1 MKVNRFWLVPALV
14 VLAAAS
20 SCNKSDSGATGGGAT
35 GGGAAAAGALSE
47 PDAYA
52 RDFVNGLAAGD
63 VGRVW
68 TAFPPKYQADIKS
81 VIGAAAANLD
91 PDVYNKAFAVAGKF
105 VQLLKTKKD
114 FIVNSPNF
122 QRMLPIPKEPLVEN
136 WSAIVGTLESLTNSE
151 IKTVDGLKKMDPGQ
165 FLSSTGGE
173 IFRLGKAAGPQVDVA
188 LRKAKEAKVSV
199 VKRDGNTATL
209 KIEVEGE
216 TPDLLEVT
224 QVEGKWLP
232 SVVVIDW
239 DKKIASIREDMSTL
253 KLAPEVKTQ
262 AMIMIQVIDGALD
275 GLTAATDQKS
285 FDSQLALLQ
294 EMAGITGGPPPGAA
308 PGGVSG
314 TAVGGIPGAVSPTL
328 PGGALPGPGVPPG
341 LPGGVPLGTGASQPA
356 LPGTTPSLPALPK

>member
-1 MKVNRFWLVPALV
+1 MKVNRYWLAPALM

-20 SCNKSDSGATGGGAT
+20 GCNKSDSGATGGG
-35 GGGAAAAGALSE
+35 GAAAGALSE

-136 WSAIVGTLESLTNSE
+136 WSAIVGTLESITNSE
-151 IKTVDGLKKMDPGQ
+151 IKTIDGLRKVDPGQ

-173 IFRLGKAAGPQVDVA
+173 IFRIGKATGPQADDA
-188 LRKAKEAKVSV
+188 LRKAKEAKVTV
-199 VKRDGNTATL
+199 VKREGDTATL
-209 KIEVEGE
+209 KIEVEGD
-216 TPDLLEVT
+216 TPDLLDVT
-224 QVEGKWLP
+224 KVEGKWLP
-232 SVVVIDW
+232 TVIVMDW
-239 DKKIASIREDMSTL
+239 DKKIASIRDDMAPTL

-262 AMIMIQVIDGALD
+262 ALIMIQVVDGALD
-275 GLTAATDQKS
+275 GLLAASDQKA
-285 FDSQLALLQ
+285 FDSQLAVLQ
-294 EMAGITGGPPPGAA
+294 EMAGITGGGPPPGAPPAGA
-308 PGGVSG
+308 PGGL
-314 TAVGGIPGAVSPTL
+314 TPRL
-328 PGGALPGPGVPPG
+328 QGGALPGPGVPPG
-341 LPGGVPLGTGASQPA
+341 LPGGVPLGTGASGPT
-356 LPGTTPSLPALPK
+356 LPGTTPAIPALPK